1 MCAQRRFTIC
11 PKYVI
16 LAPSSQKKYKL
27 AYEIQNINALSLLSS
42 CLKNNY
48 NNLLII
54 AEKIK
59 HKFGLKNSIAQKL
72 TRITCQ
78 QTNIDNKSKA

>member
-1 MCAQRRFTIC
+1 MKTSYTFPWKPTKISPLHIETDLALPKFWEKKKLSMCAQRRFTIC

-27 AYEIQNINALSLLSS
+27 AYEIQNINALSLLPS

-48 NNLLII
+48 NNL
-54 AEKIK
+54 
-59 HKFGLKNSIAQKL
+59 
-72 TRITCQ
+72 
-78 QTNIDNKSKA
+78 